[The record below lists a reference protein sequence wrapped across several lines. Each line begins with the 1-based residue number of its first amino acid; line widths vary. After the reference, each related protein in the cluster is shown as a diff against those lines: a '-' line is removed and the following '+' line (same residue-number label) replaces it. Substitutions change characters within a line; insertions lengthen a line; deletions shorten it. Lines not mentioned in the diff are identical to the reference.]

1 MAKRG
6 TYCQLN
12 QMWVADFETC
22 DMWEPSSPDEIPHQ
36 RVWLAGIMNLA
47 DMKLKY
53 FTSLD
58 EFMKFILSKQ
68 DNKHREIAFHNLKF
82 DGSFIIPWLFEHGYV
97 HVAGKPGPKQFSTL
111 IDERNNWYS
120 ITIQVNKRIKVLIWD
135 SLKLFPTALEYLHE
149 FYHTPTRKI
158 IEDEGFYNQIRPVD
172 HVPTDEELKYLE
184 NDLRVLA
191 ETLNEHIK
199 YYGLRFK
206 KTQAGQSFYNF
217 EKSFPHWRYRF
228 PALSVEDDELIRPA
242 YWGGISYVN
251 PKIAGKDVYGIDVF
265 DINSSYPYQLATRK
279 LPYGKPLLKTGQG
292 LHPDMSKFWVAEAIV
307 NFKLKDDRIPCIPA
321 KAVVEGR
328 PITTDKW
335 LSDSCGVVKIRFSCI
350 DYLTILDSY
359 EFEVIS
365 WEWAIHWAWKKHK
378 EIAQFIYNNNEIKVK
393 YKKLAQETD
402 DEELKAEYLTKAN
415 HAKID
420 NNAFYGK
427 FGEEIIK
434 RGKTPHYDEDKGVVY
449 RVDRVEE
456 IPDNKKKFLPVA
468 IATTAWGRH
477 QLVTTA
483 NRIGKYFLYCD
494 TDSLHIL
501 SEGKEELLKHI
512 KLDKTELGAWSHE
525 GYFDR
530 GRYLRSKCY
539 YEERY
544 GEVPEVTIAGLPADK
559 HSGPR
564 SKKRSCITWE
574 NFHIGYVVPA
584 ELSNKFRSVRTP
596 MGVKLVP
603 VAFEIKEVAN
613 NFDF

>member
-1 MAKRG
+1 MTKRG
-6 TYCQLN
+6 KHCQLN

-47 DMKLKY
+47 DMKMKY

-58 EFMKFILSKQ
+58 DFMKFIISKQ

-82 DGSFIIPWLFEHGYV
+82 DGSFIIPWLFEHGYI
-97 HVAGKPGPKQFSTL
+97 HVTGKPGPKQFSTL

-158 IEDEGFYNQIRPVD
+158 IEDNEFYNQIRPVD
-172 HVPTDEELKYLE
+172 HIPTEQEIKYLE

-191 ETLNEHIK
+191 ETLKEHIK
-199 YYGLRFK
+199 YYGLTFK

-217 EKSFPHWRYRF
+217 EKAFPHWRYRF
-228 PALSVEDDELIRPA
+228 PALSVEEDELIRHA

-251 PKIAGKDVYGIDVF
+251 PKIAGKDIYGIDVF

-279 LPYGKPLLKTGQG
+279 IPYGKPILKTGQA

-307 NFKLKDDRIPCIPA
+307 RFKLKEHHIPCIPT
-321 KAVVEGR
+321 KAIIEGR
-328 PITTDKW
+328 PITSEKW

-359 EFEVIS
+359 NFEIIS
-365 WEWAIHWAWKKHK
+365 WEWAIHWAWKVHK
-378 EIAQFIYNNNEIKVK
+378 EIREFINNNNDIKVK
-393 YKKLAQETD
+393 YKKLAQQTE
-402 DEELKAEYLTKAN
+402 DEGLKAEYLTKAN

-434 RGKTPHYDEDKGVVY
+434 RGKTPHFDRDKGVIY
-449 RVDRVEE
+449 KVDRVEE
-456 IPDNKKKFLPVA
+456 VPDNKKKFLPVA
-468 IATTAWGRH
+468 IATTSWGRY

-494 TDSLHIL
+494 TDSIHIK
-501 SEGKEELLKHI
+501 SECKDELLKHI

-525 GYFDR
+525 GHFDR

-544 GEVPEVTIAGLPADK
+544 GEPAEVTIAGLPADR
-559 HSGPR
+559 HSGAR

-584 ELSNKFRSVRTP
+584 EKSNKFRSVRTP
-596 MGVKLVP
+596 TGVKLVP